1 MEKAAK
7 FIVYQDFDGG
17 YRWRLRS
24 LVGETIAASEIG
36 YHEKLR
42 CEQEMEHWKLEYPE
56 ASIRDT
62 TVQTFHKQ
70 FSQELTS
77 QSS

>member
-1 MEKAAK
+1 MENAAK
-7 FIVYQDFDGG
+7 FIVYQDFGDG

-36 YHEKLR
+36 HHEKSR

-56 ASIRDT
+56 ASVRDT
-62 TVQTFHKQ
+62 TVWTFHKQ
-70 FSQELTS
+70 LSQERTS
-77 QSS
+77 RIS